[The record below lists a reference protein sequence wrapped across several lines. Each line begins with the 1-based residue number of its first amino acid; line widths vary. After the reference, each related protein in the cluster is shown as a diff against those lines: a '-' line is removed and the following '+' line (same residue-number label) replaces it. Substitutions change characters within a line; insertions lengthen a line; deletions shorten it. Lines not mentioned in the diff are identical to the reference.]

1 MVDYIPWGVLYAR
14 LAAAQTL
21 HGQSKLDDDTVRAA
35 AGGRRT
41 RRGQHEDQD
50 VRDRHHHRR
59 GRSRRRAGG
68 HVARFVRG
76 SASASGYEGQLIAP
90 GDFAV
95 ADYAGK
101 PLVVN
106 LFGSWCPPCNAEAPD
121 LGTFAKENPGAQVV
135 GIACEDTQEAAEGFM
150 TQYGLTYPM
159 VLDDG
164 SLVSEFGIT
173 AYPTTRS
180 SSTPPARRSTAS
192 SARPPWTSSTPRWP
206 RRSDA
211 LHDLLTA
218 RPRRPR

>member
-1 MVDYIPWGVLYAR
+1 MKTKTLGIVVIIAVVAVAAVLVVM
-14 LAAAQTL
+14 
-21 HGQSKLDDDTVRAA
+21 S
-35 AGGRRT
+35 
-41 RRGQHEDQD
+41 
-50 VRDRHHHRR
+50 
-59 GRSRRRAGG
+59 
-68 HVARFVRG
+68 RG
-76 SASASGYEGQLIAP
+76 SSGGTASASNYEGQLIAP

-135 GIACEDTQEAAEGFM
+135 GIACEDTQEAAEDFM

-173 AYPTTRS
+173 AYPTTIFFDADGKEVDRLVGA
-180 SSTPPARRSTAS
+180 STLDQFNAS
-192 SARPPWTSSTPRWP
+192 LAK
-206 RRSDA
+206 A
-211 LHDLLTA
+211 Q
-218 RPRRPR
+218 